1 MKKTKKVVAQHIPFW
16 VECMFLVETPYCS
29 DVWRQF
35 KHPSDLSVC
44 WDAYQFLNQSSLNTV
59 IFRILVVRLFCWSPK
74 CDSATVGEKRE
85 WRKEKNERKK
95 TGWNH
100 FDEASKKH
108 APYLILK
115 SERKKEGRER
125 HTWWWCDD
133 HIEFEIEGRRR
144 VIDTTCTALAGWL
157 LPRLVLNRW

>member
-1 MKKTKKVVAQHIPFW
+1 MQRKSNQVNVFEVKIVIDVVEHLLWDKMKASCDLIWFLLCIFLFSMFLKFGWSRKRKTKKVVAQHIPFW

-85 WRKEKNERKK
+85 WRKEKNERKENGMK
-95 TGWNH
+95 
-100 FDEASKKH
+100 
-108 APYLILK
+108 
-115 SERKKEGRER
+115 
-125 HTWWWCDD
+125 
-133 HIEFEIEGRRR
+133 
-144 VIDTTCTALAGWL
+144 
-157 LPRLVLNRW
+157 